1 MIKRHPLK
9 WLTKV
14 EEKKLRKN
22 YETNMKRFEA
32 PYDEHEFLPVVHFFN
47 PVGVGDWY
55 ITELSPENIAYG
67 LCCLSEAE
75 IGDVSLEPAAP
86 GFAVCCLQF
95 KTGSEYLKKKRQT
108 GELRLIPK
116 GTARSA

>member
-1 MIKRHPLK
+1 MRKRPPLE

-22 YETNMKRFEA
+22 YEINMKRFEP

-55 ITELSPENIAYG
+55 ITEISPENIAYG
-67 LCCLSEAE
+67 LCCLSKAE
-75 IGDVSLEPAAP
+75 IGDVSLDELA
-86 GFAVCCLQF
+86 Q
-95 KTGSEYLKKKRQT
+95 
-108 GELRLIPK
+108 LRLNLGRAIEK
-116 GTARSA
+116 ETYFDNQGLTLMEWRNKINSSRR

>member
-75 IGDVSLEPAAP
+75 IGDVSLD
-86 GFAVCCLQF
+86 
-95 KTGSEYLKKKRQT
+95 
-108 GELRLIPK
+108 ELAQILLNLGCTIEKETYFDNQGLTLMQWRDKIK
-116 GTARSA
+116 SSC